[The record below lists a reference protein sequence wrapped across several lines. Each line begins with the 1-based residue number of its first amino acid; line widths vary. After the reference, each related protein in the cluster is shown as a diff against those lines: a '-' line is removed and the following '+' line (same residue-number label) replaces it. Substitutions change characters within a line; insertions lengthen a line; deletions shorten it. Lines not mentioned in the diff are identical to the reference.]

1 MSQWTSDINK
11 ISGLLRILL
20 RKLLSCEIDIR
31 ATTPNFK
38 WTPETAD
45 TRGPEPWIFLWLVSL
60 QIIVVTPHDFVM
72 NYLSWNTHFPP
83 RLGWDDP
90 DGPRSRTPG
99 APGTQYWKIAKWL
112 IRWLILKYHDIMFVP
127 FLHGLSLNL
136 KCYAFVEIRQKSF
149 MTQIVSKFSAEMLRK
164 LSLSM
169 STLSTDRK
177 GEGCLKHS
185 T

>member
-136 KCYAFVEIRQKSF
+136 KCLLCFCWDQTKKFHDTNRLQVFRRDVTQVKFVQVN
-149 MTQIVSKFSAEMLRK
+149 IVN
-164 LSLSM
+164 
-169 STLSTDRK
+169 
-177 GEGCLKHS
+177 G
-185 T
+185 

>member
-1 MSQWTSDINK
+1 MNVGWIMSQWTSDINK

-72 NYLSWNTHFPP
+72 NYLSCNTNFPP

-90 DGPRSRTPG
+90 DGPGSRTPG

-112 IRWLILKYHDIMFVP
+112 IRWLILKYHDIMF
-127 FLHGLSLNL
+127 GLVLFEHQDMGWVLSNDL
-136 KCYAFVEIRQKSF
+136 YVFFSVFV
-149 MTQIVSKFSAEMLRK
+149 V
-164 LSLSM
+164 
-169 STLSTDRK
+169 
-177 GEGCLKHS
+177 
-185 T
+185 